1 MVLIKL
7 TIKNPK
13 VKSANILLRLGESN
27 SAREALIQVM
37 YLFILTK
44 NNLMLIQVIINN
56 NKNDIISDTIK
67 LYTKQNY
74 K

>member
-27 SAREALIQVM
+27 SAREALIQIM

-44 NNLMLIQVIINN
+44 NNLMLIQVIIYN